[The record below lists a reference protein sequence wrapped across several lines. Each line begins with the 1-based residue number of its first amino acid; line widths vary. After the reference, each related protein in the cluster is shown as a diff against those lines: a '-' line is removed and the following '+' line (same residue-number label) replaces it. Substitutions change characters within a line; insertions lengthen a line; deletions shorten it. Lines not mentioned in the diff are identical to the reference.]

1 MAVINRDADGG
12 TELQSMLSEVSAA
25 ECRLQASA
33 SASAEDGEIALIK
46 LTIAACKAD
55 LVEMLGQDL
64 AANGLT
70 DDDLEMLVEFLRSEI
85 QMLTRRVHGLVTSQ
99 RVRQQRRH
107 LDHSS

>member
-1 MAVINRDADGG
+1 
-12 TELQSMLSEVSAA
+12 
-25 ECRLQASA
+25 
-33 SASAEDGEIALIK
+33 
-46 LTIAACKAD
+46 
-55 LVEMLGQDL
+55 MLGQDL

-107 LDHSS
+107 LDRSS

>member
-46 LTIAACKAD
+46 LTLSLIH
-55 LVEMLGQDL
+55 
-64 AANGLT
+64 
-70 DDDLEMLVEFLRSEI
+70 I
-85 QMLTRRVHGLVTSQ
+85 
-99 RVRQQRRH
+99 
-107 LDHSS
+107 